1 MYTIKEYKFES
12 FKTVAEMHKSNYA
25 ILIDNEALEIN
36 NMGIKYCPH
45 LSFEDEYFILRQ
57 LDHSQ
62 IPKAYDY
69 GQEILYKDT
78 KVVLKQHFIVLD
90 HTSDTDLVSY
100 YKMKTGYFPPVDDVI
115 KCFISVC
122 NPLDYLHSKNF
133 IHCDIKPGHMLL
145 DPDTGTVYLIDFE
158 LAIKKSGVL
167 KGISMDYAAPEQHT
181 LVEQLRSTPENVP
194 LEAISFFL
202 SIDGKADIYS
212 TGAIFYEILTGQKW
226 HEKKCHPGE
235 FNKAI
240 PPKLEEII
248 MATLEENPANR
259 VATAKQL
266 KQSLESLT

>member
-1 MYTIKEYKFES
+1 MYKIKDYEFDS
-12 FKTVAEMHKSNYA
+12 FKTVADMHKSNYA
-25 ILIDNEALEIN
+25 KLKDNAALEIK
-36 NMGIKYCPH
+36 NMGVKYCPH
-45 LSFEDEYFILRQ
+45 LSFEDEYYILQQ
-57 LDHSQ
+57 LDHKQ
-62 IPKAYDY
+62 IPKAYDF

-78 KVVLKQHFIVLD
+78 KVVLKQHFIVLE
-90 HTSDTDLVSY
+90 HTSDTDLISY

-122 NPLDYLHSKNF
+122 VPLDYLHSKDF
-133 IHCDIKPGHMLL
+133 IHCDIKPGHLLL

-167 KGISMDYAAPEQHT
+167 KGISMDYASPEQHT
-181 LVEQLRSTPENVP
+181 LVEQLRGTPENVP

-226 HEKKCHPGE
+226 HEKKRPPGE
-235 FNKAI
+235 FNKSL

-259 VATAKQL
+259 IATATQL
-266 KQSLESLT
+266 KQSLEALT

>member
-1 MYTIKEYKFES
+1 MIKDYKFGS
-12 FKTVAEMHKSNYA
+12 FKTVADMHKSNYA
-25 ILIDNEALEIN
+25 KLEDDDALEIS

-45 LSFEDEYFILRQ
+45 LSFEDEYYILRQ
-57 LDHSQ
+57 LDHRQ
-62 IPKAYDY
+62 IPKAYDF

-78 KVVLKQHFIVLD
+78 KVVLKQHFIVLE
-90 HTSDTDLVSY
+90 HTSNTDLLDH
-100 YKMKTGYFPPVDDVI
+100 YKMKTGYFPPVDDVV
-115 KCFISVC
+115 KCFI
-122 NPLDYLHSKNF
+122 
-133 IHCDIKPGHMLL
+133 ML
-145 DPDTGTVYLIDFE
+145 DPNTGTVYLIDFE

-167 KGISMDYAAPEQHT
+167 KGISMDYASPEQHT
-181 LVEQLRSTPENVP
+181 LVEQLRGTPENVP

-226 HEKKCHPGE
+226 HEKKSHPRE

-259 VATAKQL
+259 VATATQL
-266 KQSLESLT
+266 KQSLEAII